1 MSRFVTEIKGEAS
14 MGRTDLNKAAETIL
28 IPLLNEIYGWNLVNV
43 NYAEDDNNYPGID
56 LADKAAKVSIQ
67 VTATTSSE
75 KVKHTLRQFV
85 KYEQYLE
92 YDRLIIFFLKER
104 QIYKSKTTQT
114 FQDIVQGKID
124 FDDDKDIWDWRNLLK
139 EVASFQ
145 IDRVNRIR
153 EILEDNFGGDRQPK
167 LKQETNWRETCQV
180 LLEQWKGLTTNAL
193 TTTPDRVSFQ
203 IDDVFVPLGV
213 VERKQKP
220 RHAHSDG
227 SPEQGSELY
236 DEKVTPISQN
246 DFFENV
252 LRQGQSQYS
261 QGRRIA
267 IIGEPGAGKTTHLQK
282 IGDWILK
289 ETDDIPI
296 WIPLSAIGTK
306 GLREY
311 LSQVWLQAAIPELEV
326 TEHHRDDLGQL
337 LKTGKVWLLLDGAD
351 EMTVSDALHHIATQM
366 REGWL
371 RNIRVVLTCRLN
383 VWEAGKNAL
392 DNFDVYRNLDFEYPD
407 EAHQFIDKWFREKP
421 GLQQK
426 LKLALE
432 QPGKERI
439 RDMVKNPL
447 RLTLLCYSWQIRQGE
462 LPETKAGLY
471 EWFVDAFYEWNKGK
485 APYKLTSAKRKEL
498 NQALGELAREAIDQN
513 SSRFRLSEK
522 FVTHFLGDVDDKGSL
537 FNLALQLGWLNCIG
551 VAEENP
557 FDKVYA
563 FFHPTFQEYFA
574 ALAVMNSSFF
584 LNHIFQ
590 KPNKGSY
597 RIFEPRWKEVFLLWL
612 GRNDVSMEDRNSLL
626 EALVE
631 FNDLCHDLYKYR
643 AFCLV
648 ALGIA
653 EFTTYVRTN
662 FVLERLIIWNIGY
675 IECSIENKKWSIF
688 TNSYTLENLTRSAIH
703 GTNRNALIDS
713 AVSLVKK
720 NLNSSVC
727 RMYIE
732 FLERFIPDNEKIIQ
746 VLIQVIETSEN
757 QQNREQAANL
767 ISKIGGKNVKV
778 IDALKSRF
786 CVVKDRQEK
795 RIVASA
801 LGRLDHGNSE
811 VIEILAEDFL
821 ADDDDFASSQNG
833 RLLREIDVN
842 QVAVQKINDRL
853 NFSRQEFERSS
864 LRKKLN
870 LVDPT
875 NPNAYGNLQRDSSS
889 KMSDRDKL
897 ENALAI
903 LKVNPEDS
911 DSVSKLITL
920 LQETEDIG
928 IKKQII
934 ASFGLAV
941 NNSLAAVDALIELL
955 YPEQDQDILILS
967 SEMLKHVGCGN
978 RRAIFALSQLI
989 KANQDRGIRYHY
1001 AECLGEIDLDK
1012 NTSVNVFFEVFY
1024 TKDVDNQTKIYAI
1037 DRISEI
1043 CRSTPT
1049 LHSKAI
1055 QIFSDVLNIEES
1067 PEVCLETVWNLWL
1080 YSACDPEVVYS
1091 LLLNQLLSSKDVNI
1105 CSSAA
1110 WRLRRLFRR
1119 GDSCS
1124 RSLVYDAISKLSKA
1138 LPSTAYPDTYIVHG
1152 IYYSLALFF
1161 MQMVSYLEF
1170 YQSWHSSPSEISE
1183 GFDCYERKMA
1193 NE

>member
-1 MSRFVTEIKGEAS
+1 MNLEISLKHVNQLMSRFVTEIKGEAS

-56 LADKAAKVSIQ
+56 LADKAAKISIQ

-124 FDDDKDIWDWRNLLK
+124 FDDDKDIWDWHNLLK

-407 EAHQFIDKWFREKP
+407 EVHQFIDKWFREKP
-421 GLQQK
+421 DSQQK
-426 LKLALE
+426 LKTALE

-447 RLTLLCYSWQIRQGE
+447 RLTLLCYSWQILQGE

-471 EWFVDAFYEWNKGK
+471 QWFVDAFYEWNRGK
-485 APYKLTSAKRKEL
+485 VPCKLTSTKRKEL
-498 NQALGELAREAIDQN
+498 NHALGELARESIDQN
-513 SSRFRLSEK
+513 SSRFRLREK
-522 FVTHFLGDVDDKGSL
+522 FVTHFLGDADDEDSQ
-537 FNLALQLGWLNCIG
+537 FHLALQLGWLNRVG
-551 VAEENP
+551 VATENI
-557 FDKVYA
+557 FEGVYS
-563 FFHPTFQEYFA
+563 FLHPTFQEYFA
-574 ALAVMNSSFF
+574 ALAIDDWDYF
-584 LNHIFQ
+584 LPRKHEKYPVANDQGEI
-590 KPNKGSY
+590 NY
-597 RIFEPRWKEVFLLWL
+597 RIFKPEWKEVVVLWIGILIATRNPFHHREFFEKLL
-612 GRNDVSMEDRNSLL
+612 
-626 EALVE
+626 E
-631 FNDLCHDLYKYR
+631 FNDGVEGLFYFR
-643 AFCLV
+643 A
-648 ALGIA
+648 
-653 EFTTYVRTN
+653 N
-662 FVLERLIIWNIGY
+662 FVLGELITEFSDDGICDLIAERLTQWTFGY
-675 IECSIENKKWSIF
+675 SDSCSPSRKIKPIRSFSE
-688 TNSYTLENLTRSAIH
+688 SAITILAKAPYCAKIKAIKNH
-703 GTNRNALIDS
+703 FSQD
-713 AVSLVKK
+713 VSL
-720 NLNSSVC
+720 SSLDQDEGLALV
-727 RMYIE
+727 YI
-732 FLERFIPDNEKIIQ
+732 LEK
-746 VLIQVIETSEN
+746 
-757 QQNREQAANL
+757 
-767 ISKIGGKNVKV
+767 
-778 IDALKSRF
+778 
-786 CVVKDRQEK
+786 
-795 RIVASA
+795 
-801 LGRLDHGNSE
+801 
-811 VIEILAEDFL
+811 
-821 ADDDDFASSQNG
+821 SQNLG
-833 RLLREIDVN
+833 KEG
-842 QVAVQKINDRL
+842 
-853 NFSRQEFERSS
+853 S
-864 LRKKLN
+864 
-870 LVDPT
+870 
-875 NPNAYGNLQRDSSS
+875 
-889 KMSDRDKL
+889 
-897 ENALAI
+897 
-903 LKVNPEDS
+903 
-911 DSVSKLITL
+911 
-920 LQETEDIG
+920 
-928 IKKQII
+928 
-934 ASFGLAV
+934 
-941 NNSLAAVDALIELL
+941 
-955 YPEQDQDILILS
+955 DILIMLSKSNLFLVSSRASHALESQGLDHEEKSSSANEKSSSDDSSQATVEINFPNELDQATKELLSEMKDLARLSDELAKIDDIDYLKNYLVASGQRYIRMRVIFRLSEILKRRPDTIESIINLIEETRDEEVFELVAWLLRDNSSNNMSVVKALIRIFRLS
-967 SEMLKHVGCGN
+967 SRILALK
-978 RRAIFALSQLI
+978 
-989 KANQDRGIRYHY
+989 
-1001 AECLGEIDLDK
+1001 
-1012 NTSVNVFFEVFY
+1012 
-1024 TKDVDNQTKIYAI
+1024 
-1037 DRISEI
+1037 
-1043 CRSTPT
+1043 
-1049 LHSKAI
+1049 
-1055 QIFSDVLNIEES
+1055 
-1067 PEVCLETVWNLWL
+1067 
-1080 YSACDPEVVYS
+1080 EVVDS
-1091 LLLNQLLSSKDVNI
+1091 LKFVYQEPLLKEVVFGVKEFLSEE
-1105 CSSAA
+1105 A
-1110 WRLRRLFRR
+1110 R
-1119 GDSCS
+1119 GDFPQKYSFDFDLIWHCS
-1124 RSLVYDAISKLSKA
+1124 QY
-1138 LPSTAYPDTYIVHG
+1138 
-1152 IYYSLALFF
+1152 
-1161 MQMVSYLEF
+1161 MSYLNF
-1170 YQSWHSSPSEISE
+1170 YRAWNAFGLNSESVL
-1183 GFDCYERKMA
+1183 K
-1193 NE
+1193 